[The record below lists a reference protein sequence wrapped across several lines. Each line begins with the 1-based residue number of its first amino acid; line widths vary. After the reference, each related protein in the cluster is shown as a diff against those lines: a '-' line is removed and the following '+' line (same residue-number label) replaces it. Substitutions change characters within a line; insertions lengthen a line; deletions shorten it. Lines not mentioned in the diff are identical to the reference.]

1 MNLSFSWMEH
11 PGNSTSFLIDPWN
24 FYVYTML
31 FLPLLQTTCQPS
43 TSPAWIVSIQ
53 EKAGFTPDMMMITET
68 CNASI
73 NVAHA
78 SWRWHYTCIHTKSN
92 LTFKANTTSHT
103 QPFTLATGRNCENHT
118 VIFFYLQC
126 VLSAALGH
134 CVIQFNLTFT
144 WFVHTSY

>member
-1 MNLSFSWMEH
+1 MEH

-73 NVAHA
+73 NVTHA
-78 SWRWHYTCIHTKSN
+78 SWR
-92 LTFKANTTSHT
+92 
-103 QPFTLATGRNCENHT
+103 
-118 VIFFYLQC
+118 
-126 VLSAALGH
+126 
-134 CVIQFNLTFT
+134 
-144 WFVHTSY
+144 